1 MTRGG
6 SRAVATVALAAVLVV
21 VMVGGTLPTSVYRSY
36 EASFGFGL
44 STVTFVYAAYAAG
57 VLAALVC
64 CGQWSDVLGRRPLL
78 AAGLVAALASGS
90 CFLLADGLPLLL
102 AGRLLS
108 GVSAGIFVGTAT
120 AAVTEMATGPLR
132 PRAPLLATTANV
144 TGLGL
149 GPLLGAVCVAWGPAP
164 LRTPYLVHLALVV
177 VALVVVGLLPE
188 TAERSAGTGLRL
200 MRLGVP
206 ERTRPYFVSTA
217 VLGFAGFAVLGLFTA
232 VTPTIAVQVL
242 HLDDVLAVAGLICS
256 LYVGSALGQVALT
269 RLGEATWERVAV
281 ACLVAGMALVVTVL
295 LTAWWPVLVLAGLV
309 AGVGHGVAFARGLRA
324 LAAHTP
330 DGERAAVTSTYF
342 AVVYV
347 GMSVPIVVVGLAS
360 QAVGVVPAGIG
371 FAVVVA
377 VAVLAAGAQVRRRQ
391 AREGVSVS

>member
-1 MTRGG
+1 MTCGG

-78 AAGLVAALASGS
+78 AAGLVAALASGA

-149 GPLLGAVCVAWGPAP
+149 GPLLGGCAWPG
-164 LRTPYLVHLALVV
+164 
-177 VALVVVGLLPE
+177 
-188 TAERSAGTGLRL
+188 
-200 MRLGVP
+200 
-206 ERTRPYFVSTA
+206 
-217 VLGFAGFAVLGLFTA
+217 
-232 VTPTIAVQVL
+232 
-242 HLDDVLAVAGLICS
+242 
-256 LYVGSALGQVALT
+256 
-269 RLGEATWERVAV
+269 
-281 ACLVAGMALVVTVL
+281 
-295 LTAWWPVLVLAGLV
+295 
-309 AGVGHGVAFARGLRA
+309 
-324 LAAHTP
+324 
-330 DGERAAVTSTYF
+330 
-342 AVVYV
+342 
-347 GMSVPIVVVGLAS
+347 
-360 QAVGVVPAGIG
+360 
-371 FAVVVA
+371 
-377 VAVLAAGAQVRRRQ
+377 VRRRCGRRTSCTWRWWWSRWSWSGCCRRPRS
-391 AREGVSVS
+391 APPAAGCG

>member
-1 MTRGG
+1 MDVRPE
-6 SRAVATVALAAVLVV
+6 VLVV

-36 EASFGFGL
+36 EVSFGFGL

-57 VLAALVC
+57 VLVALVC

-78 AAGLVAALASGS
+78 AAGLVAALASGA

-108 GVSAGIFVGTAT
+108 GVSAGVFVGTAT

-149 GPLLGAVCVAWGPAP
+149 GPLLGAACVAWGPAP
-164 LRTPYLVHLALVV
+164 LRTPYLVHLVLVV

-188 TAERSAGTGLRL
+188 TAERATGAGLRL

-206 ERTRPYFVSTA
+206 ERTRPYFGSTA

-256 LYVGSALGQVALT
+256 LYVGSALGQLALT
-269 RLGEATWERVAV
+269 RLAEATWERVAV
-281 ACLVAGMALVVTVL
+281 ACLVAGMVLVVTVL

-309 AGVGHGVAFARGLRA
+309 AGVGHGVAFARGLRT

-347 GMSVPIVVVGLAS
+347 GMSVPIVVEGLAS

-371 FAVVVA
+371 FAVAVA
-377 VAVLAAGAQVRRRQ
+377 VAVLGAGVQVRRRQ
-391 AREGVSVS
+391 AREEVSAS